1 MQFFLSFL
9 VQYSSQHGSEQL
21 QYGGPRFTTFMLY
34 LTSVEAG
41 GHTIFPQAGISVKPH
56 AGSALF
62 WFNVGPRNN
71 YDSRII
77 HLGCPILHGNKW
89 IANKWVKWLPNY
101 ESFPCHIYKNHFNVE

>member
-1 MQFFLSFL
+1 MILSFDL
-9 VQYSSQHGSEQL
+9 VQNSSQYGSEQL

-41 GHTIFPQAGISVKPH
+41 GHTIFPQAGISVKPQ

-71 YDSRII
+71 YDSRIV
-77 HLGCPILHGNKW
+77 HLGCPVLYGNKW
-89 IANKWVKWLPNY
+89 IANKWIKWLPNY
-101 ESFPCHIYKNHFNVE
+101 ESFPCDNDKNHFNIE